1 MKEALSIGLIAG
13 NGTFPILIAQA
24 ARQAGK
30 RMIAVAHLGETR
42 PELEHWVD
50 GIHWI
55 RLGEF
60 GKLVKVFQKEAVTQV
75 ILAGGIDKKKMFSR
89 VRPDLKGLL
98 LMARMGQRK
107 DDLILRTVARELTK
121 EGIEVLPSTTLLP
134 SLLAPS
140 GVLTRRRPTEEE
152 ERDIDFGWS
161 LAKELGKLDIGQ
173 CLVVRKGAVVA
184 VEAME
189 GTDETIRRGG
199 LLAQEK
205 AVVIKVCKPIQDLR
219 FDLPAVGEQ
228 TIRTMV
234 EVKASVL
241 AIEAQ
246 KTIIFD
252 QEATIRLADR
262 HRMVIVSRQ

>member
-1 MKEALSIGLIAG
+1 MKEALPVGLIAG
-13 NGTFPILIAQA
+13 NGRFPILVAQA

-30 RMIAVAHLGETR
+30 RMIAVAHVGETL
-42 PELEHWVD
+42 PELESWVE

-60 GKLVKVFQKEAVTQV
+60 GKLIKVFQREAITQV

-107 DDLILRTVARELTK
+107 DDLILRTVARELTR

-134 SLLAPS
+134 SLLAPA

-152 ERDIDFGWS
+152 QKDIDFGWS

-189 GTDETIRRGG
+189 GTDEAIRRGG
-199 LLAQEK
+199 LLAKEK
-205 AVVIKVCKPIQDLR
+205 AVVIKVSKPIQDLR

-228 TIRTMV
+228 TIRTML

-252 QEATIRLADR
+252 QEATLRLADR
-262 HRMVIVSRQ
+262 HRMVIVSR

>member
-1 MKEALSIGLIAG
+1 MKEGPSIGLIAG
-13 NGTFPILIAQA
+13 NGMFPILIAQA

-30 RMIAVAHLGETR
+30 RMIAVAHVGETL
-42 PELEHWVD
+42 PELEPWVESL
-50 GIHWI
+50 HWI

-60 GKLVKVFQKEAVTQV
+60 GKLVKIFQKEAVSQV
-75 ILAGGIDKKKMFSR
+75 VLAGGIDKKKMFSR

-98 LMARMGQRK
+98 LMAKMGQRK
-107 DDLILRTVARELTK
+107 DDLILRTLARELAK
-121 EGIEVLPSTTLLP
+121 EGLEVLSSTTLLP

-140 GVLTRRRPTEEE
+140 GILTRRRPTEEE
-152 ERDIDFGWS
+152 QRDIDFGWP

-184 VEAME
+184 VEAIE

-199 LLAQEK
+199 RLAKEK
-205 AVVIKVCKPIQDLR
+205 AVVIKVTKPIQDLR
-219 FDLPAVGEQ
+219 FDLPAIGEQ
-228 TIRTMV
+228 TIRTMQ

-241 AIEAQ
+241 AIEAR

-262 HRMVIVSRQ
+262 HRMVIVSR

>member
-1 MKEALSIGLIAG
+1 MKEAPSIGLIAG
-13 NGTFPILIAQA
+13 NGMFPILIAQA

-30 RMIAVAHLGETR
+30 RMIAVAHLGETL
-42 PELEHWVD
+42 PELEPWVESL
-50 GIHWI
+50 HWI

-60 GKLVKVFQKEAVTQV
+60 GKLVKIFQKEAVSQV

-98 LMARMGQRK
+98 LMAKMGQRK
-107 DDLILRTVARELTK
+107 DDLILRTLARELAK
-121 EGIEVLPSTTLLP
+121 EGLEVLSSTTLLP

-140 GVLTRRRPTEEE
+140 GILTRRRPTEEE
-152 ERDIDFGWS
+152 QRDIDFGWP

-184 VEAME
+184 VEAIE

-199 LLAQEK
+199 RLAKEK
-205 AVVIKVCKPIQDLR
+205 AVVIKVAKPIQDLR
-219 FDLPAVGEQ
+219 FDLPAIGEQ
-228 TIRTMV
+228 TIRTMQ

-246 KTIIFD
+246 KTLIFD

-262 HRMVIVSRQ
+262 HRMVIVSR